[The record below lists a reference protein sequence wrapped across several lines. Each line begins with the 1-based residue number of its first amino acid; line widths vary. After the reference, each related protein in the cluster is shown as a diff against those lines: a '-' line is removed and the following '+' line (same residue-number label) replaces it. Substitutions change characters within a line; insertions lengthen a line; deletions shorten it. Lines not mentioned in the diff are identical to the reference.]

1 MSSIAAYRIARP
13 LLFCLDPESAHGV
26 SLGLL
31 DALYSLGLAKFLVG
45 ATPSIPIHTM
55 GIDFPNPVGLA
66 AGLDKNG
73 DHIDALL
80 ALGFGFVELGAVTP
94 RPQPGNPRPRIFRL
108 TDANAVIN
116 RMGFN
121 NLGVDHLVA
130 NLHRRENKGIVGIN
144 IGKNADT
151 PIERAAE
158 DYVFCLRKVYPY
170 ASFVTANVSSPN
182 TSGLRELQHDALL
195 EQLLGELARTRE
207 ELRQSTGRHVPIAVK
222 IAPDLDDAGI
232 DAIAQ
237 KILVHGLDAVIA
249 TNTTLSRAG
258 VEHLSQSREAGG
270 LSGAPLRARSTE
282 VVKRLS
288 RTLDGR
294 VPIIGV
300 GGIASGADAREKLQA
315 GATLVQLYSALV
327 YQGPQLVGDI
337 LNSLAQPRQ

>member
-1 MSSIAAYRIARP
+1 MLYSLARP
-13 LLFCLDPESAHGV
+13 LIFRIDPETAHGV
-26 SLGLL
+26 GLAFL
-31 DALYSLGLAKFLVG
+31 DAFHSIGVARLLASPAPQMPVRAIGL
-45 ATPSIPIHTM
+45 
-55 GIDFPNPVGLA
+55 DFPNPVGLA

-80 ALGFGFVELGAVTP
+80 ALGFGFIEVGAVTP

-108 TDANAVIN
+108 TEADAIIN

-121 NLGVDHLVA
+121 NLGVDHLVDNLRRCA
-130 NLHRRENKGIVGIN
+130 NRGIVGVN
-144 IGKNADT
+144 VGKNLDT

-158 DYVFCLRKVYPY
+158 DYVLCLKKVYPY

-182 TSGLRELQHDALL
+182 TSGLRELQHDEMLDH
-195 EQLLGELARTRE
+195 LLGELARTRA
-207 ELRQSTGRHVPIAVK
+207 ELSQSSGRRVPIAVK
-222 IAPDLDDAGI
+222 IAPDLDERGI

-237 KILVHGLDAVIA
+237 KVVEHGLDAVIA

-258 VEHLSQSREAGG
+258 VDHLLASREAGG

-282 VVKRLS
+282 VIARLAKV
-288 RTLDGR
+288 LGGR

-300 GGIASGADAREKLQA
+300 GGIGSATDAEEKLRA

-327 YQGPQLVGDI
+327 FKGPQLVGQI
-337 LNSLAQPRQ
+337 VSGLAGAHR